1 MYVIIVFDPVTS
13 EFKEVVGPF
22 YERDYAEEFS
32 RDYKLENVIIT
43 ELKGP
48 KYTPGPKARR

>member
-22 YERDYAEEFS
+22 ES
-32 RDYKLENVIIT
+32 RDQASEFATFHRLTNVIIT
-43 ELKGP
+43 ELTSSAAY
-48 KYTPGPKARR
+48 YTS

>member
-22 YERDYAEEFS
+22 DERAKADDFVFW
-32 RDYKLENVIIT
+32 RRLGNVIIT
-43 ELKGP
+43 ELKAP
-48 KYTPGPKARR
+48 REYEES